1 MKHAYL
7 IIAHNEFKVLEQLL
21 IALDDNRNDIYIHI
35 DKKVKEIPLLITQ
48 HAKLMILDHRLDVRW
63 GHYSQIE
70 CEYALFEE
78 AYYSNNK
85 YDRYHLISGTHL
97 PLKNQDQMHAIFDS
111 LANKEILRFMDTD
124 VNEIDMKLRRY
135 HFFLRNFKNKN
146 KKIERFNQ
154 FLWHLLL
161 KLQSIFNIKKQ
172 GFQVTIKA
180 NNWISLTHQAVLL
193 ILNNKATI
201 LQKMR
206 WTFCAD
212 EFFIPLLLQKNSN
225 NFEMINYPNLLFNE
239 FENSN
244 PRILTI
250 ADYNFLIHSDY
261 LFARKFSEQD
271 FEIVTRIVQLTKV
284 N

>member
-48 HAKLMILDHRLDVRW
+48 HAKLIILDHRIDVRW
-63 GHYSQIE
+63 GHYSQIK
-70 CEYALFEE
+70 CEYALFEQ
-78 AYYSNNK
+78 AYHSNNQ
-85 YDRYHLISGTHL
+85 YDRYHIISGTHL
-97 PLKNQDQMHAIFDS
+97 PLKNQDQMHAIFDT
-111 LANKEILRFMDTD
+111 LDNKEILSFMNTD
-124 VNEIDMKLRRY
+124 AREIDMKLRRY

-154 FLWHLLL
+154 FLWHVSL
-161 KLQSIFNIKKQ
+161 KLQSIFKINKKEY
-172 GFQVTIKA
+172 QVTIKA
-180 NNWISLTHQAVLL
+180 NNWVSLTHRAVSLVL
-193 ILNNKATI
+193 KNKATI
-201 LQKMR
+201 LHKMR

-212 EFFIPLLLQKNSN
+212 EFFIPLLLENNSS
-225 NFEMINYPNLLFNE
+225 NFEMINYSNLLFNE

-244 PRILTI
+244 PRILTM
-250 ADYNFLIHSDY
+250 ADYNFLMHSDY

-271 FEIVTRIVQLTKV
+271 FEIVTRIVQYTKV